1 MIELWRPI
9 PGYEG
14 YYEAG
19 DLGNI
24 RSVDRQVKFSNGTVQ
39 LRKGRIL
46 KQSLNTGG
54 YYIVTLALNGQHLT
68 QPVHR
73 LVLTTFRGPGLEG
86 HVCCHNDGNKQN
98 NRLLN
103 LRWDTHSGNESDKRL
118 HGTDMRG
125 ETHPQV
131 KLTEDDVRA
140 IRTDSRS
147 LHSIAKD
154 YPVTYA
160 AISLIKRRKT
170 WAHVV

>member
-1 MIELWRPI
+1 MIELWKPI
-9 PGYEG
+9 PGFEG
-14 YYEAG
+14 FYEAG

-24 RSVDRQVKFSNGTVQ
+24 RSVDRRVKYSNGSIHLYKSKV
-39 LRKGRIL
+39 L
-46 KQSLNTGG
+46 KPGVDPRG
-54 YYIVTLALNGQHLT
+54 YYIVTLARNGEHRT
-68 QPVHR
+68 KPVHR
-73 LVLTTFRGPGLEG
+73 LVLTTFRGLGLEG
-86 HVCCHNDGNKQN
+86 HVCCHNDGNNQN
-98 NRLLN
+98 NRLSN
-103 LRWDTHSGNESDKRL
+103 LRWDTRSGNEADKKL
-118 HGTDMRG
+118 HGTVMRG

-170 WAHVV
+170 WAHLA